1 MTLPAGILRE
11 YVTIERPL
19 EERNTLGESVQTWSD
34 FADRWA
40 SIEAISYLEQ
50 SRRGQIGG
58 SVSHTV
64 RMRYVPGLT
73 GQMRLRWNSRGGRIL
88 YISSVVE
95 RGFREEHELQ
105 VEEMAT

>member
-1 MTLPAGILRE
+1 MLPAGILRE
-11 YVTIERPL
+11 FVIIESPT
-19 EERNTLGESVQTWSD
+19 EERNALGESVQTWGEFST
-34 FADRWA
+34 RWA

-58 SVSHTV
+58 SISHTV

-73 GQMRLRWNSRGGRIL
+73 GQMRLRWASRGGRLL

-95 RGFREEHELQ
+95 RGIREEHELQ
-105 VEEMAT
+105 VEELAT

>member
-1 MTLPAGILRE
+1 MLPAGILRE
-11 YVTIERPL
+11 FVIIESPT
-19 EERNTLGESVQTWSD
+19 EERNALGESVQTWDEFST
-34 FADRWA
+34 RWA

-58 SVSHTV
+58 SISHTV

-73 GQMRLRWNSRGGRIL
+73 GQMRLRWASRGGRLL

-95 RGFREEHELQ
+95 RGIREEHELQ
-105 VEEMAT
+105 VEELAT